1 MQSLT
6 QLRDIKSN
14 KGEDR
19 VFQMQRYGKIVRLS
33 WMDKKHNKNSPEE
46 LDFGDNLPIRSVKK
60 RRAVPLLVALDKK
73 ERNGS

>member
-1 MQSLT
+1 
-6 QLRDIKSN
+6 
-14 KGEDR
+14 
-19 VFQMQRYGKIVRLS
+19 MQRYGKIVRLS